1 MFILHDIVTIKTP
14 LFEGSSGVITGGCED
29 GGVFLYKV
37 DFTDRFD
44 HVNKQIYVAAAELEL
59 KKMGSH

>member
-1 MFILHDIVTIKTP
+1 MFKLHDIVTIKTP

-37 DFTDRFD
+37 DFTDNVD
-44 HVNKQIYVAAAELEL
+44 HVDKQIYVPETELEL
-59 KKMGSH
+59 KNESA